1 MTTERFKS
9 LQSDLYEALIKHD
22 YKHGKQLMSLL
33 EAEHEKESLRKWV
46 WYR

>member
-9 LQSDLYEALIKHD
+9 LQSDLCEAIDRHD

-33 EAEHEKESLRKWV
+33 ETEHEKESLRKWV